1 MLAVEFGLMIL
12 VSLRH
17 AASRSVHA
25 RPVLSPGCTRRSA
38 RKTRFAGTTL
48 RATLP
53 ESATLG
59 MEGTS
64 LDYRKSSRF
73 AYAGLQ
79 ELGLEI
85 PRMTWFDWGG
95 FLAAW
100 VLVGGL
106 IGLLIWLA
114 DSAVKRRRGSHQAR
128 ESPMSD
134 AFANRVALVTGGSRG
149 IGRSTALRLAS
160 EGADVAISYASRVQ
174 EAEQVVAEI
183 QALGRKAIC
192 VPCNVARPDDVDR
205 LVSQTR
211 EQLGP
216 IDLLAHCGAI
226 SNICDHADLSYELWL
241 ETIDVNLNGAFLVVF
256 AVKDEMIARG
266 FGRMV
271 LVSSVAALRPRKM
284 QIHYAS
290 SKAGVIA
297 LTRCCG
303 EAFAPHNVRVNC
315 VAPGLIETE
324 MAHVLSDEAM
334 KRIVADTPL
343 GRIGQ
348 PDEIASVIR
357 FLLSEESS
365 FMTGETLS
373 ASGGRVTLP

>member
-1 MLAVEFGLMIL
+1 
-12 VSLRH
+12 
-17 AASRSVHA
+17 
-25 RPVLSPGCTRRSA
+25 
-38 RKTRFAGTTL
+38 
-48 RATLP
+48 
-53 ESATLG
+53 
-59 MEGTS
+59 
-64 LDYRKSSRF
+64 
-73 AYAGLQ
+73 
-79 ELGLEI
+79 
-85 PRMTWFDWGG
+85 
-95 FLAAW
+95 
-100 VLVGGL
+100 
-106 IGLLIWLA
+106 
-114 DSAVKRRRGSHQAR
+114 
-128 ESPMSD
+128 MSD

-149 IGRSTALRLAS
+149 IGRATALRLAR
-160 EGADVAISYASRVQ
+160 EGADVAISYASRTHD
-174 EAEQVVAEI
+174 AEQVVAEI

-192 VPCNVARPDDVDR
+192 VPCNVARPDDVNR
-205 LVSQTR
+205 LVARTR

-226 SNICDHADLSYELWL
+226 SNITDHTGLTYELWL

-266 FGRMV
+266 FGRIV

-297 LTRCCG
+297 MTRCCG

-324 MAHVLSDEAM
+324 MAHVLADEAM
-334 KRIVADTPL
+334 KRIVAETPL

-348 PDEIASVIR
+348 PDEIAAVIR